1 MQGPKTARE
10 ISFTQ
15 MFGRDLH
22 EAREAC
28 RRYTIYGEK
37 RDLEKAWEIYY
48 GVSRTNIHVKHSPL
62 TPFISRR
69 CSRRLRSSF
78 RS

>member
-1 MQGPKTARE
+1 
-10 ISFTQ
+10 

-28 RRYTIYGEK
+28 RRYTIYNEK

-48 GVSRTNIHVKHSPL
+48 GVSCFCWCLYALH
-62 TPFISRR
+62 
-69 CSRRLRSSF
+69 
-78 RS
+78 